1 MRANNKMFITLLAWA
16 VDNVNLFKTPSRK
29 KQAVDLST
37 FVIEC
42 KKNHFYT
49 NSLAPFKDMGE
60 EIDLDPAIREEYL
73 NVVAYPQAIAVGG
86 FKFSFAEVK
95 LSQKAINYVRKELK
109 KKKNVRKR
117 EIIEFLDDDPWMQE
131 YKRLLKVG
139 AEEIKLLK
147 SGLKIEVKG
156 EKMTLQGC
164 TKAQMAEFEDQEDE

>member
-16 VDNVNLFKTPSRK
+16 VDNVNLFETPSRK
-29 KQAVDLST
+29 KQVVDLSI

-42 KKNHFYT
+42 KRNHFYT
-49 NSLAPFKDMGE
+49 NSLAPFKGMGE

-73 NVVAYPQAIAVGG
+73 TVVAYPQAVGVKG
-86 FKFSFAEVK
+86 FEFSVMEVK

-117 EIIEFLDDDPWMQE
+117 EVIEFLDDNPWMQE

-147 SGLKIEVKG
+147 SDLKIEVKG
-156 EKMTLQGC
+156 EKMVLQGC
-164 TKAQMAEFEDQEDE
+164 TKAQIAEFED